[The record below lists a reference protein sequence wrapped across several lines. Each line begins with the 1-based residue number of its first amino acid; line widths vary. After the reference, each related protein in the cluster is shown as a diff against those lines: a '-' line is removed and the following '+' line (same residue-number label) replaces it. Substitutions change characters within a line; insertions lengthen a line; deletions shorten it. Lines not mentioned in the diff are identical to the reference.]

1 MCAFVCALA
10 YVGTCS
16 YAHGSV
22 CGVNVYTYVCV
33 LVCPC
38 VCAGLCICVCTHM
51 GICRRAL
58 ARAGMCVC
66 VCVCT
71 HLLRD
76 FFEGRVRCDAQLQA
90 RLSDKGITNV
100 AQNNLWLCCFHSN
113 LNDFTLMFMK
123 KVCLRYRSALLT
135 AHSGI
140 GMFGRHE
147 AEF

>member
-1 MCAFVCALA
+1 M
-10 YVGTCS
+10 
-16 YAHGSV
+16 
-22 CGVNVYTYVCV
+22 
-33 LVCPC
+33 
-38 VCAGLCICVCTHM
+38 
-51 GICRRAL
+51 
-58 ARAGMCVC
+58 
-66 VCVCT
+66 
-71 HLLRD
+71 
-76 FFEGRVRCDAQLQA
+76 RCDAQLQA